1 MPVKEGLRLFY
12 IPEILTQ
19 GGKLV
24 VLNPDLQS
32 LFQNTWES

>member
-1 MPVKEGLRLFY
+1 MHVKEGLRLFN
-12 IPEILTQ
+12 ILEILTK

-32 LFQNTWES
+32 LFQNL